1 MENTKQLETKIEAA
15 ERRLQKLKDKLDK
28 QYAELGRLYLKHQEM
43 TTGKRL
49 ELTEVIAD
57 LKDKLKQG
65 EDDKTQAA
73 FVEGEENK
81 AAEHSEV

>member
-1 MENTKQLETKIEAA
+1 MENTKQLETKIKAA

-65 EDDKTQAA
+65 EDDKTQAT

>member
-28 QYAELGRLYLKHQEM
+28 QYAELGRLYLKHQEV
-43 TTGKRL
+43 TTGRRL

-73 FVEGEENK
+73 FVESEENK

>member
-43 TTGKRL
+43 TTGRSL

-65 EDDKTQAA
+65 EDGKTQAA
-73 FVEGEENK
+73 FVEGEEIK
-81 AAEHSEV
+81 EVEHREV

>member
-43 TTGKRL
+43 TTGRSL
-49 ELTEVIAD
+49 ELTEVITD

-73 FVEGEENK
+73 FVEGEGNK

>member
-43 TTGKRL
+43 TTSRRL

-65 EDDKTQAA
+65 EDDKTQAT

>member
-43 TTGKRL
+43 MTGRSL

-65 EDDKTQAA
+65 EDDKTQAT

-81 AAEHSEV
+81 AAEYSEV

>member
-43 TTGKRL
+43 TTGRSL

-57 LKDKLKQG
+57 LKDKLKQC

-73 FVEGEENK
+73 FVEGEEIK
-81 AAEHSEV
+81 EAEHSEV

>member
-43 TTGKRL
+43 TAGRRL

-65 EDDKTQAA
+65 EDDKTQAT